1 MRNCPKCGRG
11 QLLFDRSPN
20 RYKIIYYCNRCGEE
34 TVIHITQEEIEREE
48 REELRKRAEKREEY
62 INWYRNQRIYDD
74 IY

>member
-34 TVIHITQEEIEREE
+34 TVIHITQEEMMDPNTKQYKTIRQVICP
-48 REELRKRAEKREEY
+48 KCKT
-62 INWYRNQRIYDD
+62 IID
-74 IY
+74 I